1 MSTFIAYHFFDS
13 CLMRASYIVICYYMR
28 DIYDIYYYAYL
39 AQLIQV
45 FKHDL
50 IDLKYLFGVPIYD
63 TSTNTIQFPL

>member
-1 MSTFIAYHFFDS
+1 
-13 CLMRASYIVICYYMR
+13 MR